1 MTTTDFSTGLSGWTT
16 SVGTQSYAAVD
27 GNPDGSLRGVEGGGG
42 VWYFVAPVDYLGN
55 QEAFYGGSLSFD
67 LRQDIAT
74 SQFDE
79 SDVLLTGGGLTLA
92 LDVGANPGTGWTSY
106 SASLAL
112 GGGWKIANTSGRVAT
127 ETEIRSVLADLQ
139 SLQIRGEFVNGT
151 AGDASNLDNVN
162 MSKTPVVPDEFIG
175 AKIKSTFDT
184 DTDGW
189 SFIAD
194 VKDFNWIPTG
204 GNPGGYLESVDFTT
218 GQVWYNV
225 APAKFMGN
233 KAAYSGGTLQFDL
246 KQSSTGSQFDADDV
260 VITGGGVTIAF
271 STLAN
276 PGIDWTH
283 YSVNLD
289 TASDWRIGSSTGTVA
304 TQAQIN
310 TVLSDISALHIRG
323 EYIAGPDTGGLDNVV
338 MQASNAAVRVLSDST
353 TGGLLSSHATL
364 SDALAATAPGNMVQ
378 INNALAVPLANYV
391 VSDNGLTIASN
402 RALDATLTLD
412 NVRSLSLSG
421 RNDLDVTGN
430 GLNNRLVGSDGNNT
444 LRGLGGKDTLN
455 GQQGRDKLFGDGG
468 HDVLSGG
475 GGRDVLRGGRGN
487 DTLKGNNGVDKLFG
501 GAGND
506 NLFGGSHKDFL
517 SGGAGDDILSGGRGA
532 DIFVF
537 RDGFGSD
544 LINGFA
550 ARNDAE
556 KIDLS
561 GVTSITSFADLTVGG
576 RMTQVGADVVIDD
589 LAGNTIT
596 LANVLLGDMDAVDF
610 IF

>member
-16 SVGTQSYAAVD
+16 SVGTQTYAATD
-27 GNPDGSLRGVEGGGG
+27 GNPDGSLRGVEGGSGI
-42 VWYFVAPVDYLGN
+42 WYFVAPAEYLGN

-67 LRQDIAT
+67 LRQDVAT
-74 SQFDE
+74 NQFDE

-112 GGGWKIANTSGRVAT
+112 GGGWKIANTAGRVAT

-175 AKIKSTFDT
+175 PKIKSTFDT
-184 DTDGW
+184 DTEGW

-194 VKDFNWIPTG
+194 VKEFNWVANG

-225 APAKFMGN
+225 APAKFLGN

-289 TASDWRIGSSTGTVA
+289 TATDWRIGNAAGVVA

-310 TVLSDISALHIRG
+310 AVLGDITAIHIRG

-338 MQASNAAVRVLSDST
+338 MQASNAPVRVLSDST
-353 TGGLLSSHATL
+353 TGGLLSSHTTL
-364 SDALAATAPGNMVQ
+364 TDALAATVPGNMVQ
-378 INNALAVPLANYV
+378 INNASAVPLANYV
-391 VSDNGLTIASN
+391 VTDNGLTIASN
-402 RALDATLTLD
+402 KALDATLTLD

-430 GLNNRLVGSDGNNT
+430 ALNNRLVGSDGNNT

-455 GQQGRDKLFGDGG
+455 GGQGRDSLLGGDGR
-468 HDVLSGG
+468 DVLSGG
-475 GGRDVLRGGRGN
+475 GGRDALRGARGN
-487 DTLKGNNGVDKLFG
+487 DTLKGNAGADRMFGGGGGDRLFG
-501 GAGND
+501 GAG
-506 NLFGGSHKDFL
+506 KDVL
-517 SGGAGDDILSGGRGA
+517 SGDAGDDFMSGGGGS

-537 RDGFGSD
+537 WDGFGAD
-544 LINGFA
+544 VIKGFDA
-550 ARNDAE
+550 LDDAE
-556 KIDLS
+556 KIELS
-561 GVTSITSFADLTVGG
+561 GVTSINSFADLNAG
-576 RMTQVGADVVIDD
+576 RMSQVGADVVIDD

-596 LANVLLGDMDAVDF
+596 LLNVTLGDLDAVDF

>member
-16 SVGTQSYAAVD
+16 SVGTQTYAALD
-27 GNPDGSLRGVEGGGG
+27 GNPGGSLRGVEGGSG
-42 VWYFVAPVDYLGN
+42 VWYFVAPAEYLGD
-55 QEAFYGGSLSFD
+55 QEAFYGGSISFD
-67 LRQDIAT
+67 LRQDITT
-74 SQFDE
+74 SQIDD

-92 LDVGANPGTGWTSY
+92 LDVGANPGTNWTSY

-112 GGGWKIANTSGRVAT
+112 GGGWKISNTSGRVAT
-127 ETEIRSVLADLQ
+127 EAEIRSVLADLQ
-139 SLQIRGEFVNGT
+139 SLQIRGEFVNGS

-162 MSKTPVVPDEFIG
+162 MSKTPAVPDEFIG
-175 AKIKSTFDT
+175 PKIKSTFDS
-184 DTDGW
+184 DTEGW

-194 VKDFNWIPTG
+194 VRDFNWVASG
-204 GNPGGYLESVDFTT
+204 GNPGGYLEAVDFTT

-246 KQSSTGSQFDADDV
+246 KQSSTTSQFDADDV
-260 VITGGGVTIAF
+260 VITGAGVTIAF

-283 YSVNLD
+283 YSVDLD
-289 TASDWRIGSSTGTVA
+289 TASDWRIGSSTGVVA

-310 TVLSDISALHIRG
+310 AVLSDITALHIRG

-338 MQASNAAVRVLSDST
+338 MQASNAPVRVLSDST

-364 SDALAATAPGNMVQ
+364 SDALAATVPGNMVQ
-378 INNALAVPLANYV
+378 INNVSAVPLTNYV
-391 VSDNGLTIASN
+391 VTDNGLTIASN
-402 RALDATLTLD
+402 KALDATLTLD

-430 GLNNRLVGSDGNNT
+430 ALNNRLVGSDGNNT

-455 GQQGRDKLFGDGG
+455 GGQGRDSLLGGDGR
-468 HDVLSGG
+468 DDLPGG
-475 GGRDVLRGGRGN
+475 AGRDALRGARGN
-487 DTLKGNNGVDKLFG
+487 DTLKGNAGADRLFGGGGGDRMFG
-501 GAGND
+501 GAG
-506 NLFGGSHKDFL
+506 KDVL
-517 SGGAGDDILSGGRGA
+517 SGDAGDDFMSGGGGS

-537 RDGFGSD
+537 WDGFGAD
-544 LINGFA
+544 VIKGFDA
-550 ARNDAE
+550 LDDAE
-556 KIDLS
+556 KIDFS
-561 GVTSITSFADLTVGG
+561 GVTSINSFADLNAG
-576 RMTQVGADVVIDD
+576 RMSQVGADVVIDD

-596 LANVLLGDMDAVDF
+596 LTKVVLGDLDAVDF